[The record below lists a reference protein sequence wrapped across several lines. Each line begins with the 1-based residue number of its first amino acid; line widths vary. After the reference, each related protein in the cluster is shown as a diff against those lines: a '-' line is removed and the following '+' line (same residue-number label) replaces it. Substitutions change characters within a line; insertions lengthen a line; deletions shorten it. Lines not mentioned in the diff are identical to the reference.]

1 MTIDALSEATLAPF
15 VNATFAAE
23 ISCQLGFASTKV
35 AGMAAEV
42 ILSMKR
48 LQPITALP
56 KPGVVVQRDYLG
68 TPEPRKGLARE
79 RSAGAT
85 RSAAGK

>member
-1 MTIDALSEATLAPF
+1 LLR
-15 VNATFAAE
+15 E

-56 KPGVVVQRDYLG
+56 KPGVVVQRDDLAG
-68 TPEPRKGLARE
+68 TPEPPKGFARE